1 MASDRA
7 SIFARS
13 SSWWWGLAL
22 ILVPSLAL
30 LGIETFQAAAV
41 IPDVRQ
47 SQQQV
52 VHALEVISAAR
63 ALDHA
68 IQDAERGQRGY
79 LISGDAAYLEPYLTG
94 IKAVSDKLDG
104 LKKLTADHPE
114 QQHRIALLER
124 QIGIK
129 LPEMKKTIDAYR
141 SGGFAAA
148 QRIVKTDVSS
158 RAMSHITGLVASV
171 IAAENDLLRERQAE
185 VAGAIDRDK
194 SVTALAAL
202 LALIVMGLGC
212 VLLVAA
218 LRGSSRAHVALA
230 QSEERFRVLVQGVR
244 DYAIYMLDPEGNI
257 VSWNEG
263 AARIKGY
270 RPEEIIG
277 RNFSLFYEPEAQR
290 EGAPQRVLAAA
301 VAEGAFE
308 GEGWRVRK
316 DGSRFWASVA
326 VTALHDPG
334 GKLRGFAKITRDLTI
349 ARLNQEALDR
359 SREQLL
365 QAQKMEAVGQLTG
378 GVAHDFNNLLTA
390 IIGSLELLGRRD
402 GLERNRRLIE
412 IARRAAE
419 QGAGLTQQ
427 LLAFSRQQ
435 PLAPEVLDINR
446 LVAGMSDLLRRTI
459 GVGIAIETVLAGGL
473 WRTRIDPNQFQSALL
488 NLALNA
494 RDAMEGAGKLTI
506 ETGNAYLD
514 DDYAARHAEVTPGQ
528 YVLVAVSDTGTGMS
542 PEVMD
547 RAFEPFYTTKTEG
560 RGTGL
565 GLSQVFGFI
574 KQSGGHIKLYSE
586 PGQGTTVKL
595 YLPRHLGS
603 DVTNARGEHPKT
615 AARPAEGA
623 TVLLVEDDPNVREFS
638 AFALQGL
645 GYHVLEAADAASAL
659 GFLDQNPDIDLMFTD
674 VGLPGPNGREL
685 AEQARRRAPH
695 LKVLFTTGYA
705 RNAVVHNGILDHG
718 VELLAKPFT
727 VEALGRRL
735 AEMLRGQ

>member
-1 MASDRA
+1 MPVGGATR
-7 SIFARS
+7 IARS
-13 SSWWWGLAL
+13 LSWWWGLAL

-41 IPDVRQ
+41 IPDIRQ

-52 VHALEVISAAR
+52 VHILEVISTAQ

-79 LISGDAAYLEPYLTG
+79 LITGDAAYLEPYLTG
-94 IKAVSDKLDG
+94 TKSVPDKLDA
-104 LKKLTADHPE
+104 LKKLIADNPE
-114 QQHRIALLER
+114 QQHRIALLAR
-124 QIGIK
+124 QIGVK
-129 LPEMKKTIDAYR
+129 LPEMQSAIDAYR

-148 QRIVKTDVSS
+148 QRIVTTDVGSQ
-158 RAMSHITGLVASV
+158 AMNHITGLVASI
-171 IAAENDLLRERQAE
+171 IAAENDVLGERQSE
-185 VAGAIDRDK
+185 VAAAIERDK
-194 SVTALAAL
+194 SVTAVAAL
-202 LALIVMGLGC
+202 LALIVTALGC
-212 VLLVAA
+212 VLLVGALRRSGHAHAA
-218 LRGSSRAHVALA
+218 LAA
-230 QSEERFRVLVQGVR
+230 SEERFRLLVQGVQ
-244 DYAIYMLDPEGNI
+244 DYAIYMLDPEGNV

-277 RNFSLFYEPEAQR
+277 RNFSLFYEPEAQQ
-290 EGAPQRVLAAA
+290 EGEPQRVLASA
-301 VAEGAFE
+301 VADGGFE

-326 VTALHDPG
+326 VTPLYDAT
-334 GKLRGFAKITRDLTI
+334 GKLRGFAKITRDLTTT
-349 ARLNQEALDR
+349 RLNQEALEQ
-359 SREQLL
+359 SREQLM

-402 GLERNRRLIE
+402 RSERNRRLIE
-412 IARRAAE
+412 TARRAAE

-459 GVGIAIETVLAGGL
+459 GAGIAIETVLAGGL

-494 RDAMEGAGKLTI
+494 RDAMEGGGKLTI
-506 ETGNAYLD
+506 ETANAYLD

-542 PEVMD
+542 REVMD

-595 YLPRHLGS
+595 YLPRYLGS
-603 DVTNARGEHPKT
+603 DVTDARGEHSRT
-615 AARPAEGA
+615 AAQPAKGA

-645 GYHVLEAADAASAL
+645 GYRVLEAADAASAL
-659 GFLDQNPDIDLMFTD
+659 GVLEQNPDIDLMFTD
-674 VGLPGPNGREL
+674 VGLPGSNGRQL

-695 LKVLFTTGYA
+695 LKILFTTGYA